1 MITRERLMHSDYGK
15 GLLALYDRLVS
26 YKVKDWG
33 NDDSNDKDNN
43 RPGDREEV
51 PIVEAANVITSLHRP
66 DPFDLLNETDD
77 PRHALVLDID
87 HPSWL
92 MPSTTP
98 GHYHLYVDV
107 PGGIPSTEY
116 YLLLT
121 ALANARVI
129 EAGYAGASAARGF
142 TSVRLPWVAKEKG
155 PKQHD

>member
-15 GLLALYDRLVS
+15 GLLALYDRLVP

-33 NDDSNDKDNN
+33 NDDSDDKDNN

-51 PIVEAANVITSLHRP
+51 PIVEAANVITSLHREE
-66 DPFDLLNETDD
+66 DLLGEA
-77 PRHALVLDID
+77 RHALVLDID